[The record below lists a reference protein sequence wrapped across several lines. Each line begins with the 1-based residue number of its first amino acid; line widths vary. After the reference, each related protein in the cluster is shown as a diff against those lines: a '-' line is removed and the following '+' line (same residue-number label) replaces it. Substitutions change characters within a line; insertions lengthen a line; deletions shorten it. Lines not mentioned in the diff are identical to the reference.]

1 MKYFGLAMLVVTLV
15 LCGPATPVRADSG
28 DRADRADQ
36 LFKRGKKL
44 LSEKKYAEACAAFE
58 DSDRLDPG
66 IGTKLNVARCYQEWG
81 RLATAWRWYS
91 DAEQMA
97 IAGKDDRARKIRA
110 LIDELD
116 PGVPRLKVIA
126 PPGVAARRI
135 VVTLDRIE
143 LAASELGVLRRVDPG
158 PHQVD
163 AVIDGAKQTRVV
175 PLERGGSAEVVLD
188 GPAAVAPVRS
198 PAGGVAPADPGRMR
212 RWIGLG
218 TAGAGGL
225 AVVIAGVV
233 TLRERSDYRH
243 ALTEHCMD
251 RTDMCDTVGLDRTH
265 TARHRANIA
274 TVVSLAGLAAVA
286 GGLYL
291 YVTTPPSEHAAAVA
305 RAAAAPAA
313 SARRALFV
321 APVAGSD
328 GAGLVLGGAF

>member
-1 MKYFGLAMLVVTLV
+1 MKYFGVAMLVVTLA
-15 LCGPATPVRADSG
+15 LCGLATAVRADSG
-28 DRADRADQ
+28 AHADRADQ

-44 LSEKKYAEACAAFE
+44 LAEKKYAEACAAFE

-66 IGTKLNVARCYQEWG
+66 IGAKLNIARCYQEWG

-97 IAGKDDRARKIRA
+97 IASKDDRAKKIRA

-116 PGVPRLKVIA
+116 PGVPRLNVIV
-126 PPGVAARRI
+126 PPGVAAARV
-135 VVTLDRIE
+135 VVTLDNVE
-143 LAASELGVLRRVDPG
+143 LAASELGAPRRVDPG

-188 GPAAVAPVRS
+188 SPAGVAPVQV
-198 PAGGVAPADPGRMR
+198 PGVLAPVDPGRMR

-218 TAGAGGL
+218 TAGTGGL
-225 AVVIAGVV
+225 AVVISGIVA
-233 TLRERSDYRH
+233 LRERSDYRH
-243 ALTEHCMD
+243 AITEHCLG
-251 RTDMCDTVGLDRTH
+251 RTDMCDTIGLDRTH

-291 YVTTPPSEHAAAVA
+291 YFTTPPSEHAD
-305 RAAAAPAA
+305 AAAAPSPSAP
-313 SARRALFV
+313 ARRALFV
-321 APVAGSD
+321 APALGGD